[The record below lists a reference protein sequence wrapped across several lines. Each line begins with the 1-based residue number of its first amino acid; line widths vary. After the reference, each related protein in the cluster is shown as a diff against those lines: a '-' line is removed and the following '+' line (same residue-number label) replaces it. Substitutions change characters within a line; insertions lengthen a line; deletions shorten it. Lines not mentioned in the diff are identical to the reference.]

1 MNYIIISG
9 YTYNTIY
16 EKEIKDLESDLKR
29 FNLPYKLYGYTDRG
43 EWTKNTMVKAE
54 LFQKAMNEFPN
65 RDIIWLD
72 ADSVILH
79 EPIFFK
85 ELINKDF
92 DICCYYYDKRKDGK
106 RYKELL
112 SGTIIFRNNNLMQN
126 VVDNWVNDTS
136 GVEWDQRILQKYVD
150 GKYHDKLKKLD
161 LPNQYIKIRG
171 GGENPRTL
179 KNSIVVHKQLSR
191 LWRNK

>member
-1 MNYIIISG
+1 
-9 YTYNTIY
+9 
-16 EKEIKDLESDLKR
+16 
-29 FNLPYKLYGYTDRG
+29 
-43 EWTKNTMVKAE
+43 
-54 LFQKAMNEFPN
+54 
-65 RDIIWLD
+65 
-72 ADSVILH
+72 
-79 EPIFFK
+79 
-85 ELINKDF
+85 
-92 DICCYYYDKRKDGK
+92 
-106 RYKELL
+106 
-112 SGTIIFRNNNLMQN
+112 MQN
-126 VVDNWVNDTS
+126 VVNDWVNDTS